1 MAEETRH
8 KIHLIIITPKRTFYE
23 GLVSSAGFPTIDGE
37 FGVMAGHTPFV
48 AALFPGICTIRVDD
62 DIKHCI
68 ISEGYAEINQ
78 RAIIVICNSAEW
90 PEEIKV
96 RQIFESYRD
105 SMAELERQAKDGSAG
120 QVYAED
126 VKRMADR
133 SLARMRFIERYGSEA
148 QKSRLA
154 QLKAE
159 GLGN

>member
-8 KIHLIIITPKRTFYE
+8 KIHLIIITPKKTFYE

-48 AALFPGICTIRVDD
+48 AALFPGTCTIRVDD
-62 DIKHCI
+62 DIKHCV

-105 SMAELERQAKDGSAG
+105 SMAELERQNKDGSAG

-133 SLARMRFIERYGSEA
+133 SLARMRFIEHYGSEA

-154 QLKAE
+154 QLKEE
-159 GLGN
+159 GL

>member
-1 MAEETRH
+1 MAEETKH
-8 KIHLIIITPKRTFYE
+8 KIHLIIITPKKTFYE

-48 AALFPGICTIRVDD
+48 AALFPGTCTIRVDD
-62 DIKHCI
+62 EIKHCV

-105 SMAELERQAKDGSAG
+105 SMAELERQNKDGSAG
-120 QVYAED
+120 QVYSED

-133 SLARMRFIERYGSEA
+133 SLARMRFIEHYGSES

-154 QLKAE
+154 QLKEE
-159 GLGN
+159 GL